1 VHDAVREKTNE
12 PISRRSDVDALS
24 ARISAR
30 VVVVAVD
37 VDPQRATIVPTYV
50 DIKFQAST

>member
-1 VHDAVREKTNE
+1 VHDTIREEADHT
-12 PISRRSDVDALS
+12 ITGRSDVDALS

-37 VDPQRATIVPTYV
+37 VDP
-50 DIKFQAST
+50 